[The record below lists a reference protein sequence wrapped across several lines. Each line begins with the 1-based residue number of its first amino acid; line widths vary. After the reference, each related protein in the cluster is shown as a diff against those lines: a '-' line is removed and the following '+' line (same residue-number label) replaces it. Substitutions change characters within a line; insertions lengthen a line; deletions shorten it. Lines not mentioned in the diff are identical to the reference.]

1 MAMTKKHRFIQ
12 TCPYGCCT
20 EVGNPNGGKTKKLAN
35 RLTRRR
41 ANRFWK
47 KEEN

>member
-1 MAMTKKHRFIQ
+1 MASKFTKRRFIQ

-20 EVGNPNGGKTKKLAN
+20 EVGTPIGKSKKLAN

-41 ANRFWK
+41 GNRFWK
-47 KEEN
+47 KEEE

>member
-1 MAMTKKHRFIQ
+1 MGMTKKHRFIQ
-12 TCPYGCCT
+12 TCPFGCCT
-20 EVGNPNGGKTKKLAN
+20 EVGNPMNKKSKKLAN

-41 ANRFWK
+41 GNRFWK